1 MKMSKCPDLVFST
14 RHPIKAW
21 DEIQKNKDIIPD
33 LDEIIKTSNR
43 SKASANFVG
52 INGTNT
58 NEPITNKSLY
68 YARYVDKD
76 GVIK

>member
-33 LDEIIKTSNR
+33 LDEIMKNANR
-43 SKASANFVG
+43 AKANQNFTG

-58 NEPITNKSLY
+58 NTR
-68 YARYVDKD
+68 AT
-76 GVIK
+76 